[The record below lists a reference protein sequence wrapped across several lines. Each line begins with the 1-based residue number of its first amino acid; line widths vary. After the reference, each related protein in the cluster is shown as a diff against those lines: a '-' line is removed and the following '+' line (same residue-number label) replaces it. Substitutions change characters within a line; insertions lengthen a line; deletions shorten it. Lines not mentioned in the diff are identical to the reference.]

1 MGIVEKQVTVDV
13 EVGEQVKVVSGPFE
27 DFIVAITEISI
38 EKHKIKGLVNMFG
51 RETSV
56 ELDFNQIQKL

>member
-1 MGIVEKQVTVDV
+1 VDH
-13 EVGEQVKVVSGPFE
+13 EVGEHVRVVSGPFE
-27 DFIVAITEISI
+27 DFELLITEVNA

-56 ELDFNQIQKL
+56 ELDFNQIEKLD